1 MQTKEPVRNITMHTK
16 DADADADGVWC
27 PVIVDPM
34 SDSALENQAT
44 QLLATQQDE
53 RQALIRQ
60 GESVAG

>member
-1 MQTKEPVRNITMHTK
+1 MHTK
-16 DADADADGVWC
+16 DADGVWC
-27 PVIVDPM
+27 PVIIDPM

-44 QLLATQQDE
+44 QLLATQQAE

>member
-1 MQTKEPVRNITMHTK
+1 MISSETLLNITMHTK
-16 DADADADGVWC
+16 GVDGVWC

-34 SDSALENQAT
+34 SDSELENQAT
-44 QLLATQQDE
+44 HLLITQRAE